1 MTVPGLSNGLPD
13 VSGNAVIAA
22 SALTTVAIYVATLFN
37 LNPPPE
43 VSSAVTTL
51 IALAFGLWKGNGF
64 KKSGRRHTDP
74 PEGSGNA

>member
-13 VSGNAVIAA
+13 VSGTAMVGA
-22 SALTTVAIYVATLFN
+22 SALTTVAIYVATLFG

-51 IALAFGLWKGNGF
+51 IALGFGLWRGSGF
-64 KKSGRRHTDP
+64 TKYGRRAEDAATK
-74 PEGSGNA
+74 G